1 LGGAK
6 GVLVYLSNT
15 IYDFNYVAE
24 WQGELFSIA
33 ASNAPEAV
41 TTSFTGNDEPHNNLQ
56 PYAVIN
62 YIIKAKNKPT
72 PLKVEKG
79 YEFISSHSILTSNMV
94 YFIDASNQPL
104 NIYLSADYKLN
115 SKVTIRKIDS
125 SSNKV
130 TLSDRSSLPI
140 DFSQIYSISGS
151 QPITIIKTT
160 SGWLISQL

>member
-1 LGGAK
+1 MG
-6 GVLVYLSNT
+6 YLN
-15 IYDFNYVAE
+15 
-24 WQGELFSIA
+24 
-33 ASNAPEAV
+33 
-41 TTSFTGNDEPHNNLQ
+41 
-56 PYAVIN
+56 
-62 YIIKAKNKPT
+62 IIKAKNKPT